1 MIQYMLYMNKIKT
14 LKIILSVL
22 YSKIA
27 YTVIGNKCIL
37 AANKLLS
44 EVKIY
49 DIDMIYE
56 LAKCIEENTK
66 TEIND
71 ERFDVIYDKF
81 NELIERYLNV

>member
-1 MIQYMLYMNKIKT
+1 MNKIKT